1 MLKLVKI
8 CLFSMGVFLGLIF
21 ILLGGALLYLH
32 TDHAQALIQRKIN
45 ELIPGSVSWEKPH
58 LSPLKGEFT
67 LQNLSLKGPLDEDLA
82 GLERVSVN
90 LSWITFLK
98 GGLTIESI
106 IGEKPWAALRSD
118 RKGELN
124 LIRALARSK
133 AGGPSE
139 GEGTKESKGMGF
151 PFNMVIKSLKL
162 VNGVISYEMVTKGF
176 KIEAKDINFIA
187 EGDLLKRTGDVDI
200 QIGRGQIDSSRAH
213 VALARCKMRAALRR
227 SEIELH
233 FLEVTTSS
241 SKVTASGEIRDI
253 LRKPLFDLVLD
264 TTVSLAEA
272 RESLLLSVSL
282 TGDVAVKSAIKGSLN
297 NPEVNLRLDYGGGV
311 ISGNKIDRMK
321 LDLELKDLLLTLK
334 KAEVDIASGNIAVQG
349 DIDLHHA
356 FADGFLTAQR
366 NLQEISYD
374 VFLKGHGIELERLP
388 HPVSNRLRGT
398 LSSGLALSGKGLSF
412 RSLSANAVL
421 EIIVKGLST
430 GRLRTPTDLFVRTK
444 VDLKGGVA
452 TIKQLEAKAGDIV
465 LRSDGQ
471 LDFPSREITANLSLE
486 VASLDKALLFLGLDN
501 FYGECKVNGRAS
513 GPIKNPTFALFIQGD
528 HLRYGEI
535 SIGSV
540 RLAANLDQWGK
551 LDIPGITVENQGSLI
566 KGKGFIKPF
575 KDSILTIDP
584 EPALGFTTTLRNVEM
599 RDFMKKDLPS
609 GMLEGNIDLKGTF
622 KSLEATGSLKGKGV
636 AFDRVR
642 VGDLVADLRFSGG
655 KLFIDTMEIRK
666 NKSMLHVSG
675 AGQVFDQ
682 NTMKPLK
689 DPTYALKIE
698 GDSIFIEDF
707 VDGVKG
713 KVALAATLEGS
724 VRKPRGTIG
733 LHGTDVDLGVQR
745 FHEMKLV
752 CALDGKKAWF
762 KPLQLV
768 VAPGELIEAVGWITL
783 EKAYQIDLVSKGI
796 SLGNIEKI
804 REREIGEGRILF
816 NISGQGT
823 FENPHL
829 TGEITLK
836 NPQFKGRSFD
846 DFQVQLDLRDQVA
859 HISGKLNFDL
869 KGSYH
874 LKKGDFSA
882 IIQCSQ
888 TDLEPYFRLM
898 DQKHLSA
905 MVSGKIEA
913 RGNAR
918 AFRQTSVVADLSQ
931 VELFY
936 KERELFTG
944 RDFKAEM
951 EDGEITILSLR
962 GSLLKGGKIDIKGKA
977 KVHGTLSLQAEG
989 TIPLQVARLFVKEF
1003 PDLTGN
1009 VSLSAGVTGT
1019 WSHPDIR
1026 GEMELKDVGFAV
1038 PNIGQKVH
1046 NLSGTIRITPKM
1058 VMIDTLEGR
1067 MNTGRFSAA
1076 GTMELKGIRPAGVKL
1091 AIDAHGIPLQVPDM
1105 LDVLLNATLQIQGT
1119 PDKSLVQGE
1128 VVILEGTY
1136 YKDVNISLLQV
1147 VGERKREE
1155 APRPKEITLPFMKNM
1170 SVDISLRRRNPFVVN
1185 NNLAHLDI
1193 NPDLR
1198 ISGNLGNPIITGRAT
1213 IESGTVT
1220 YRRRTFDVK
1229 KGEIDFSN
1237 PYKIEPM
1244 FDIEGE
1250 VQVRKW
1256 TILLAISGP
1265 PDKLSFTLTSDPP
1278 EEDGDILSLLV
1289 FGRTTHEL
1297 IEAEGGTTKSATRML
1312 AGILATTLEDDI
1324 RKATGLDIL
1333 EVETQAQEEEQVS
1346 DQVKVTIGK
1355 ELSRRMTLKYAVES
1369 KDGELSQ
1376 RAIAEYKLLEG
1387 ILLSGFQDDKG
1398 ISGGEIFFRLEFR

>member
-1 MLKLVKI
+1 
-8 CLFSMGVFLGLIF
+8 MGVFLGLVF
-21 ILLGGALLYLH
+21 ILLGGALLYLQ

-45 ELIPGSVSWEKPH
+45 GLIPGSVSWEKPH
-58 LSPLKGEFT
+58 FSPLKGEFT

-82 GLERVSVN
+82 GLERVSLN
-90 LSWITFLK
+90 LSWITLLK
-98 GGLTIESI
+98 GAITIEELI
-106 IGEKPWAALRSD
+106 AEKPRAALRSD
-118 RKGELN
+118 EKGELN
-124 LIRALARSK
+124 LIRAFARSK

-139 GEGTKESKGMGF
+139 GEETKEGKGMGL
-151 PFNMVIKSLKL
+151 PFNMVVKSFKI
-162 VNGVISYEMVTKGF
+162 VNGEISYEMAVKGF
-176 KIEAKDINFIA
+176 KIEAEEISFTS
-187 EGDLLKRTGDVDI
+187 EGDLLKRRGDIDI
-200 QIGRGQIDSSRAH
+200 QIGRGRIDGPGTH
-213 VALARCKMRAALRR
+213 VTLAGCKMRGSLRR

-264 TTVSLAEA
+264 TTVSLAEV
-272 RESLLLSVSL
+272 RESLHVTVPL
-282 TGDVAVKSAIKGSLN
+282 TGDVAVKSAIKGSLD

-311 ISGNKIDRMK
+311 ISEIPIDRAN
-321 LDLELKDLLLTLK
+321 LNLYLKDRLLTLK
-334 KAEVDIASGNIAVQG
+334 KAEVGIASGNIAVQG

-356 FADGFLTAQR
+356 FAGGFLAAQR
-366 NLQEISYD
+366 NLEKISYD

-388 HPVSNRLRGT
+388 HPVSNTLRGT
-398 LSSGLALSGKGLSF
+398 MSSGLALSGKGLSF
-412 RSLSANAVL
+412 RTLYANAVL
-421 EIIVKGLST
+421 ETDVKGL
-430 GRLRTPTDLFVRTK
+430 GIGKLRTPDDLLVRTK

-452 TIKQLEAKAGDIV
+452 IIKQLEAKAGAIV

-471 LDFPSREITANLSLE
+471 LYFPSKEITANLSLE
-486 VASLDKALLFLGLDN
+486 VASLDEALLFLGLDN

-513 GPIKNPTFALFIQGD
+513 GPIKSPTFALFIQGN
-528 HLRYGEI
+528 HIRYKEI

-540 RLAANLDQWGK
+540 RLAANLDQWGR
-551 LDIPGITVENQGSLI
+551 LDIPRIIVENQGSLI
-566 KGKGFIKPF
+566 EGKGFIKTF
-575 KDSILTIDP
+575 KDSVLTINP
-584 EPALGFTTTLRNVEM
+584 EPTLGFTITLRNVEM
-599 RDFMKKDLPS
+599 RDFIKKNMPS

-622 KSLEATGSLKGKGV
+622 KSLEATGSLKGKDV

-642 VGDLVADLRFSGG
+642 VGDLAADLRFSRG
-655 KLFIDTMEIRK
+655 KLFINRMEVRK
-666 NKSMLHVSG
+666 NTSMLHVSG
-675 AGQVFDQ
+675 AGQVLDQ

-689 DPTYALKIE
+689 DPTYALKIQ

-707 VDGVKG
+707 VDSVKG

-724 VRKPRGTIG
+724 VTKPRGTIDF
-733 LHGTDVDLGVQR
+733 HGTDVDFGVQR
-745 FHEMKLV
+745 FHEMKVV
-752 CALDGKKAWF
+752 CALDGKKVLF

-768 VAPGELIEAVGWITL
+768 VAPGELIEGVGWITL
-783 EKAYQIDLVSKGI
+783 DRAYQIDLVSKGV

-823 FENPHL
+823 LENPHL
-829 TGEITLK
+829 TGEITLE
-836 NPQFKGRSFD
+836 NPRFKGRSFE
-846 DFQVQLDLRDQVA
+846 DFHVQLDLRDQVA

-874 LKKGDFSA
+874 VQKGDFSA
-882 IIQCSQ
+882 IIQCSR
-888 TDLEPYFRLM
+888 TELEPYFRLM
-898 DQKHLSA
+898 DQKHLRA
-905 MVSGKIEA
+905 TVSGRIEA

-918 AFRQTSVVADLSQ
+918 AFRQTHVVADLSQ

-936 KERELFTG
+936 KEKELFSG
-944 RDFKAEM
+944 RDFKAAM
-951 EDGEITILSLR
+951 EDGQITILSLR
-962 GSLLKGGKIDIKGKA
+962 GSLLKEGKIDIKGKA

-989 TIPLQVARLFVKEF
+989 TIPLQAARLFVDEL
-1003 PDLTGN
+1003 PDITGN
-1009 VSLSAGVTGT
+1009 VSLSAAVTGT
-1019 WSHPDIR
+1019 WSHPDIK
-1026 GEMELKDVGFAV
+1026 GEMELKDVGFSL
-1038 PNIGQKVH
+1038 PNSGQKVH
-1046 NLSGTIRITPKM
+1046 DLSGTIRITPQM
-1058 VMIDTLEGR
+1058 VTIDTLEGR
-1067 MNTGRFSAA
+1067 MDTGRFSAA

-1091 AIDAHGIPLQVPDM
+1091 AIDVHGIPLQVPDM

-1136 YKDVNISLLQV
+1136 YKDVNLSLLQV

-1155 APRPKEITLPFMKNM
+1155 APRSKEIALPFMKNM
-1170 SVDISLRRRNPFVVN
+1170 SVDITLRRRNPFVVD

-1198 ISGNLGNPIITGRAT
+1198 ISGTLSNPIITGRAT
-1213 IESGTVT
+1213 IDAGTVT
-1220 YRRRTFDVK
+1220 YRKKTFTVK

-1237 PYKIEPM
+1237 PYKIEPI

-1265 PDKLSFTLTSDPP
+1265 PDNLSFTLTSDPP
-1278 EEDGDILSLLV
+1278 EEDGDILSLLL
-1289 FGRTTHEL
+1289 FGKTTHEL
-1297 IEAEGGTTKSATRML
+1297 IEAEGGTTKSPTRML

-1324 RKATGLDIL
+1324 KKATGLDIL
-1333 EVETQAQEEEQVS
+1333 EVETQAPEEEQVS

-1398 ISGGEIFFRLEFR
+1398 TSGGEIFFRLEFR